1 MNESKNWVIGLVAV
15 VALALGTG
23 LWLLK
28 SSGTEGGNTA
38 AVGNLKQVSLTD
50 DLKVNDQFPGA
61 IVYVNAVTL
70 GAGGWVVVKKTDG
83 TIIGTQYFNPGTD
96 VGVVNLTELT
106 EEGKTYT
113 TSLHKDNGD
122 KVFDPINDLPLKNS
136 NGQEIAVTF
145 FATQNLPE
153 VKG

>member
-28 SSGTEGGNTA
+28 SSGTEGENTA

-70 GAGGWVVVKKTDG
+70 EAGGWVVVKKTDG

-106 EEGKTYT
+106 EEGKTYI